1 MAQKYGIGEGDVL
14 TLLDEEEERYY
25 AFRVDGI
32 VTYSAGFFA
41 FMDIDSMRE
50 LMGERRDHYNIVFWD
65 HALDID
71 SGRLYAVLSKEE
83 VE

>member
-1 MAQKYGIGEGDVL
+1 M
-14 TLLDEEEERYY
+14 
-25 AFRVDGI
+25 
-32 VTYSAGFFA
+32 TYSAGFFA

-50 LMGERRDHYNIVFWD
+50 LMGEREDHYNIVFWD